1 MRIPKKS
8 KSRRQASQIGSLA
21 SVVETESDDVLL
33 NSFAKAG
40 RKNQNDSAK
49 ADEVMSIRSILP
61 AIA

>member
-1 MRIPKKS
+1 MRIPKKR

-33 NSFAKAG
+33 KSFAKAG
-40 RKNQNDSAK
+40 RKIQNDSTK